1 MNVKKYLK
9 KQEGILVS
17 DAIIAILVILLFI
30 GVISSLI
37 TNVVLE
43 TTKTKMSSR
52 QMDIATEVLE
62 YANKLPYLDTTATT
76 LNNYASELEVANNNI
91 YDIEIEVEN
100 YNSIPGN
107 EIKENII
114 KTITVTVTSS
124 LRNKEYSTTISILKK
139 ATPEEILEIL

>member
-62 YANKLPYLDTTATT
+62 YANKLPYLDTTATN
-76 LNNYASELEVANNNI
+76 LNNYASELEAVNNNI
-91 YDIEIEVEN
+91 YDIEVLVEN